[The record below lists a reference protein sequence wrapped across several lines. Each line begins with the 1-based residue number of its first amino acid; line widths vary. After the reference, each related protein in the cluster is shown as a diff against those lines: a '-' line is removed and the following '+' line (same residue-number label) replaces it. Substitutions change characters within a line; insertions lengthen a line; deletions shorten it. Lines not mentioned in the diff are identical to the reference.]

1 MRRAVFATASIAAL
15 ITALVFLPV
24 VGNRFV
30 TWEDALTITDNPY
43 ITAITP
49 QFFSWAF
56 FQQHGLFWMPLT
68 WISLALDYRFW
79 GMNPFGYHLTNL
91 VIHVANTTMVALLTV
106 QLLRAGR
113 LVDREKGG
121 ADGSIAEALLPFAAL
136 AAGLFFGLH
145 PLRAEAVAWA
155 SERKGLLNAFFVLPA
170 VMAYLAY
177 VRQPEASSPSLAVRL
192 SQRRYLA
199 SLALFILSLL
209 CKPMTVTLPVVLFVL
224 DWYPLGRLTEPR
236 GRFNAFIEKLPFLAG
251 SAAVSV
257 ITLMLKPPGDI
268 TLAEISLWSRL
279 HVACRALVE
288 YLRLMVWPS
297 DLMALYDHPANS
309 VAVASATFW
318 WPVVAVVAVSLV
330 CVATARRHKVWL
342 AVWLVYVTILFPVL
356 GFTQSGGQSMAD
368 RFMYLPSI
376 GLALPFVAALT
387 LLLGSG
393 EGIGW
398 LRLARYGGVAIL
410 LAVSVA
416 FSLVS
421 RGLIGTWHD
430 TESLWTRAIAARPEE
445 AGRARYQRGMEYLAR
460 GDFARALEDADGALA
475 ILGKI
480 GYTRIGKVYELRA
493 MAYEGL
499 GMEVE
504 AARDYETV
512 RRLPSAWSPPQ
523 R

>member
-1 MRRAVFATASIAAL
+1 MKRGVITAAFAAAL
-15 ITALVFLPV
+15 VTALVFLPV
-24 VGNRFV
+24 VDNRFV
-30 TWEDALTITDNPY
+30 TWEDALTITANPY

-49 QFFSWAF
+49 QFFRWAF

-91 VIHVANTTMVALLTV
+91 LIHAANTAMVALLTV
-106 QLLRAGR
+106 QLLRICGK
-113 LVDREKGG
+113 EGG
-121 ADGSIAEALLPFAAL
+121 AEEPIPEALLPFAAL
-136 AAGLFFGLH
+136 AAGLIFGLH
-145 PLRAEAVAWA
+145 PLRVEAVAWA

-177 VRQPEASSPSLAVRL
+177 ARQPEASSPFLTVRL

-199 SLALFILSLL
+199 SLALFIFSLL
-209 CKPMTVTLPVVLFVL
+209 CKPMTVSLPVVLLIL
-224 DWYPLGRLTEPR
+224 DWYPLGRLTETR
-236 GRFNAFIEKLPFLAG
+236 GRINALVEKFPFLAG

-268 TLAEISLWSRL
+268 TLAEISLSSRL

-309 VAVASATFW
+309 VAVTSATFW
-318 WPVVAVVAVSLV
+318 WPIVAVVAVSLA
-330 CVATARRHKVWL
+330 CAAAARCRKVWL
-342 AVWLVYVTILFPVL
+342 AVWLGYVTILLPVL
-356 GFTQSGGQSMAD
+356 GFAQNGGQSMAD
-368 RFMYLPSI
+368 RFMYLPGI
-376 GLALPFVAALT
+376 ALALPAVAALS
-387 LLLGSG
+387 LLRDKVAP
-393 EGIGW
+393 
-398 LRLARYGGVAIL
+398 RLARHGGVAIL

-416 FSLVS
+416 FGLVS

-430 TESLWTRAIAARPEE
+430 TESLWTRAIAARPAE
-445 AGRARYQRGMEYLAR
+445 AGRARYQRGMEYLER
-460 GDFARALEDADGALA
+460 GDFARAREDADAALA
-475 ILGKI
+475 ILGQI
-480 GYTRIGKVYELRA
+480 GYTRIAKVYELRA

-499 GMEVE
+499 GIENE
-504 AARDYETV
+504 ATGDYEMV

-523 R
+523 

>member
-1 MRRAVFATASIAAL
+1 MKRGVFTAAL
-15 ITALVFLPV
+15 VTALVTALVFLPV
-24 VGNRFV
+24 VDNRFV
-30 TWEDALTITDNPY
+30 TWEDALTITGNPY

-49 QFFSWAF
+49 QFFRWAF

-91 VIHVANTTMVALLTV
+91 LIHAANTAMVALLTV
-106 QLLRAGR
+106 QILRTCGPG
-113 LVDREKGG
+113 DRAKGG
-121 ADGSIAEALLPFAAL
+121 ANGPIAEALLPFAAL

-145 PLRAEAVAWA
+145 PLRVEAVAWA

-170 VMAYLAY
+170 VMAYLGYA
-177 VRQPEASSPSLAVRL
+177 RQPEASSPFLTVRL

-209 CKPMTVTLPVVLFVL
+209 CKPMTVTLPVVLLIL

-236 GRFNAFIEKLPFLAG
+236 KRLSVLVEKLPFLAG
-251 SAAVSV
+251 SIAASV

-268 TLAEISLWSRL
+268 TLAEISLPSRL

-288 YLRLMVWPS
+288 YLRLVVWPS

-318 WPVVAVVAVSLV
+318 WPVVAVVAVSLA
-330 CVATARRHKVWL
+330 CAAAARRHKVWL

-356 GFTQSGGQSMAD
+356 GFAQNGGQSMAD
-368 RFMYLPSI
+368 RFMYLPGI
-376 GLALPFVAALT
+376 GLALPAVAALS
-387 LLLGSG
+387 LLRKKVAP
-393 EGIGW
+393 
-398 LRLARYGGVAIL
+398 RLARHGGVAIL

-430 TESLWTRAIAARPEE
+430 TESLWTRAIVARPAE
-445 AGRARYQRGMEYLAR
+445 AGRARYQRGMEYLSR
-460 GDFARALEDADGALA
+460 EDFARALEDANAALA
-475 ILGKI
+475 ILGRI
-480 GYTRIGKVYELRA
+480 GYTRIAKVYELRA
-493 MAYEGL
+493 MAYAGL
-499 GMEVE
+499 GMEDE
-504 AARDYETV
+504 AAGDYATV